1 MPENPAG
8 DQIEFRNLLVEQKR
22 KLWAELRE
30 DVFRQTGEE
39 LSSQYEMPQDPGERS
54 VLDELADA
62 GLAVAEIRRTQ
73 LTDLDAAQ
81 RRLESGTYGRCEGC
95 GEAIDLQRLRLVP
108 FTPYCVQCQK
118 EQEGPSKPPGSKL

>member
-1 MPENPAG
+1 MTENPAG
-8 DQIEFRNLLVEQKR
+8 DQIELRNILVEQKR

-54 VLDELADA
+54 LLDELADA
-62 GLAVAEIRRTQ
+62 GLAVADIRRSQ

-118 EQEGPSKPPGSKL
+118 DQEGPSKPPGTKL

>member
-1 MPENPAG
+1 VPDNPAG
-8 DQIEFRNLLVEQKR
+8 DQIEFRNLLAEQKR

-39 LSSQYEMPQDPGERS
+39 LSSQYEMPQDLGERS
-54 VLDELADA
+54 ILDELADS
-62 GLAVAEIRRTQ
+62 GLAIADIRRSQ

-95 GEAIDLQRLRLVP
+95 GEAINLQRLRLVP

-118 EQEGPSKPPGSKL
+118 EQEGPSKPPGTKL